1 MSNMAESGRYDMFV
15 IGTGPA
21 GQRAAIQAAKLGKK
35 IGICERREV
44 VGGVCINTGTI
55 PSKTFREAVLYLTG
69 FRQRGIYGSSFTV
82 KEDISMAD
90 DLLFRCNHVIVQETE
105 VVRHQMRRNRV
116 DVLQGEA
123 SFESPNVLAVT
134 GRKGTVR
141 VEADKIVIATGTT
154 PAPLPGFDV
163 DSKAIVDS
171 DGVLSLDNIPRT
183 MTVVGAGVIGIEYA
197 SIFAALG
204 TDVTVVEKRLGILDF
219 VDRELTEALV
229 YHMRNMGC
237 IFRFGEEVELVESV
251 GGKAVAYLKSGK
263 RITSDLLMYSVGRM
277 GATPA
282 LNLDSAG
289 LTSDHRGR
297 ILVNEHYQTAQPH
310 IYAVGDVVGF
320 PSLASTSMEQGRA
333 AACHAFGIEYHSSP
347 HHFPFGIYSVPE
359 LSMVGGTEQAL
370 TEAGVPYEVGLARY
384 REIARGN
391 ILGDDTG
398 MLKMLFHRDT
408 RALLGIHIIGAE
420 AAELIHIGQAVLA
433 FGGTLD
439 YFVNTVFNYPTL
451 AECYKVAALDCY
463 NKIGPAPCPNGPRQ
477 LAPHG
482 CPFSDASSNSDRVL
496 TEQVCRAQSLP
507 LAMPDFQNY
516 CYDVHYCE
524 PSLDYLTSVLL
535 RTNMPQKW
543 SL

>member
-1 MSNMAESGRYDMFV
+1 MSFSSDSGRYDMFV

-21 GQRAAIQAAKLGKK
+21 GQRAAIQAAKLGKRV
-35 IGICERREV
+35 GICERREV

-82 KEDISMAD
+82 KEDISMSE

-105 VVRHQMRRNRV
+105 VIRHQMRRNRV
-116 DVLQGEA
+116 KVVQGEA
-123 SFESPNVLAVT
+123 RFDSPNALQIT
-134 GRKGTVR
+134 NSRGTVR
-141 VEADKIVIATGTT
+141 VEADKIVIATGTN

-163 DSKAIVDS
+163 DNKVIVDS
-171 DGVLSLDNIPRT
+171 DGVLGLDVIPQT

-204 TDVTVVEKRLGILDF
+204 TDVTVVEKRSGILDF
-219 VDRELTEALV
+219 VDRELADTLV

-237 IFRFGEEVELVESV
+237 IFRFGEEVERVESAT
-251 GGKAVAYLKSGK
+251 GRAIAHLKSGK
-263 RITSDLLMYSVGRM
+263 TVISDLLLYSVGRV
-277 GATPA
+277 GATA
-282 LNLDSAG
+282 KLNLESAG
-289 LTSDHRGR
+289 LTTDDRGR
-297 ILVNEHYQTAQPH
+297 ISVDDNYQTAQSH

-320 PSLASTSMEQGRA
+320 PSLASTSMEQGRT

-347 HHFPFGIYSVPE
+347 ENFPFGIYSVPE
-359 LSMVGGTEQAL
+359 MSMVGGTEQAL
-370 TEAGVPYEVGLARY
+370 TEAEVPYEVGLARY

-398 MLKMLFHRDT
+398 MLKLLFHRDT

-420 AAELIHIGQAVLA
+420 AAELIHIGQAVLS

-463 NKIGPAPCPNGPRQ
+463 NKIGPAPVQGVQAN
-477 LAPHG
+477 
-482 CPFSDASSNSDRVL
+482 
-496 TEQVCRAQSLP
+496 
-507 LAMPDFQNY
+507 
-516 CYDVHYCE
+516 
-524 PSLDYLTSVLL
+524 
-535 RTNMPQKW
+535 
-543 SL
+543 